1 MTNKLTK
8 TIIIST
14 LLMLM
19 SAPVFAVTDTAENT
33 EQTAVEQTQTNNQA
47 EQTTVDVV
55 QPDENTVSSE
65 PTITEQVQADV
76 DNSVKMP
83 PKSELKHVLG
93 KFLKTMLLVIGS
105 CIAIVL
111 LLLGY
116 KRLKAPKTINHSDID
131 VHKNLNSPETIE
143 EATRFFIEK
152 F

>member
-1 MTNKLTK
+1 MANKLIK

-14 LLMLM
+14 LLILM
-19 SAPVFAVTDTAENT
+19 SVPVYAVTDSVQPTGQA
-33 EQTAVEQTQTNNQA
+33 AV

-55 QPDENTVSSE
+55 QSDRNTVPTE

-76 DNSVKMP
+76 DNSVKIP
-83 PKSELKHVLG
+83 PKSEIKHVLG

-105 CIAIVL
+105 CIAIFI

-116 KRLKAPKTINHSDID
+116 KKLKTPKTLNQNNID

-143 EATRFFIEK
+143 EATKFFIEK

>member
-1 MTNKLTK
+1 
-8 TIIIST
+8 
-14 LLMLM
+14 M
-19 SAPVFAVTDTAENT
+19 SAPVFAVTDTVETAG
-33 EQTAVEQTQTNNQA
+33 QTSV
-47 EQTTVDVV
+47 EQTTVNVV
-55 QPDENTVSSE
+55 QTDENAGSAE

-105 CIAIVL
+105 CIAIFI

-116 KRLKAPKTINHSDID
+116 KRLKAPKAINHSDID
-131 VHKNLNSPETIE
+131 VRKNLNSPETIE